1 MLPSPEAHPNP
12 EPYLNL
18 PDPQDP
24 DPRTLLSINSCGLK
38 WHSTPIMA
46 TYSAA
51 AGCLYEMC
59 QNTNHM
65 HVISRRLAA
74 SRLVPLLQICMEAE
88 TDGETAAGAVVC
100 AACWGTGMHPAAL
113 GIKDASACLPA
124 CGCCWRPHRTHQL

>member
-1 MLPSPEAHPNP
+1 MLPLRWGLLPLLLQTGKSCTPDALFTSLNVPSPEAHPYP

-88 TDGETAAGAVVC
+88 TDGETAAGADVC
-100 AACWGTGMHPAAL
+100 AAC
-113 GIKDASACLPA
+113 
-124 CGCCWRPHRTHQL
+124 